1 MKSKI
6 HENQKTIKIMSKK
19 PILKTLVLAVSL
31 FFFSNFVSAQKATQ
45 KAVIKTFLHCDHCKE
60 CETCGQKFK
69 TEMLKIKGVKM
80 YELDDKAMTFT
91 IYYNSKK
98 TTLQAIKEG
107 ISKLGYDADDVK
119 ADPEAYESL
128 DGCCKAE

>member
-19 PILKTLVLAVSL
+19 SVLKTLALAVSL
-31 FFFSNFVSAQKATQ
+31 FFFSNFVSAQKTTQ
-45 KAVIKTFLHCDHCKE
+45 KVVIKTFLHCVHCKE

-98 TTLQAIKEG
+98 TTLQAIKDG

-119 ADPEAYESL
+119 ANPEAYESL
-128 DGCCKAE
+128 DGCCKA